1 MEIRREDDDELLGYL
16 VPVGA
21 DWQPTTVF
29 HAPLADP
36 TSEEEAEDILR
47 REGLTALS
55 DPWWVEEAGSGGKS
69 ASRRRSPT
77 GSGSVGRI
85 RRSSSQP
92 TATGWT
98 YGNNAYADD
107 LSRVVGVPGVKELL
121 GA

>member
-1 MEIRREDDDELLGYL
+1 MRTFLSVMEIRREDDDELLGYL

-55 DPWWVEEAGSGGKS
+55 DPWWVEEAGEWREVRLQE
-69 ASRRRSPT
+69 AEPY
-77 GSGSVGRI
+77 RI
-85 RRSSSQP
+85 RVRWADPTIEQP
-92 TATGWT
+92 AHGHWV
-98 YGNNAYADD
+98 D
-107 LSRVVGVPGVKELL
+107 LREQRVRR
-121 GA
+121 